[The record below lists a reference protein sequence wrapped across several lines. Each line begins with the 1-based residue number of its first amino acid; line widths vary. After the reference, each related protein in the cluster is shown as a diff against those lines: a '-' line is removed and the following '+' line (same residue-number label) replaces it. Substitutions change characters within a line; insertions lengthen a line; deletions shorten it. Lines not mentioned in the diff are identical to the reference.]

1 MQPKYFTFLYI
12 PAENAE
18 PRPLRMPR
26 SLVYAVLGVV
36 GLGVAA
42 AAGTAVKYSGKI
54 RETYRL
60 AQLERQNERLR
71 AELGVFSSELDV
83 LRRQV
88 SQNFDFQ
95 KKARLLANLDDLAED
110 VTEVGVGGPDFAYVR
125 SLGDLDAETRA
136 ELFSARQDIGKLV
149 RQARLQQESYG
160 EIIESLEATNEVLRA
175 TPSLAPVNVGFVSS
189 GYGWRMDPITGR
201 RSMHRGLDF
210 SARLGAA
217 VYAPADGVVTFSGT
231 WRTYGEVIEV
241 SHGQGYLTR
250 YAHLQ
255 KRLVREGQRVRRGD
269 VLGRVGSSGKS
280 TFSHLHYE
288 VEKDGKRVNPQRY
301 VLSQ

>member
-18 PRPLRMPR
+18 PKPLRMRR
-26 SLVYAVLGVV
+26 SLVYAVLGVM
-36 GLGVAA
+36 GLGVAVAGA
-42 AAGTAVKYSGKI
+42 AAMMYSGKI
-54 RETYRL
+54 RETYKLARL
-60 AQLERQNERLR
+60 EHQNERLEE
-71 AELGVFSSELDV
+71 ELDRFSSELDG

-125 SLGDLDAETRA
+125 SLGDLDSQTRA
-136 ELFSARQDIGKLV
+136 QLFSARQDVGKLL
-149 RQARLQQESYG
+149 RQSRLQQESYG
-160 EIIESLEATNEVLRA
+160 EIIASLEATNEVLRA

-189 GYGWRMDPITGR
+189 GFGWRMDPITGR
-201 RSMHRGLDF
+201 RTMHRGLDF
-210 SARLGAA
+210 SARLGTP

-255 KRLVREGQRVRRGD
+255 KRLVREGQRIRRGD

-301 VLSQ
+301 VLSL

>member
-1 MQPKYFTFLYI
+1 MQRKYFTFLYI

-18 PRPLRMPR
+18 PRPLRMR
-26 SLVYAVLGVV
+26 RAVVYAIAAVTAL
-36 GLGVAA
+36 VAA
-42 AAGTAVKYSGKI
+42 AAVATAVRYSGKI
-54 RETYRL
+54 RETYKL

-71 AELGVFSSELDV
+71 GEVDEFSAELDV

-110 VTEVGVGGPDFAYVR
+110 VTEVGVGGPDFAYMR
-125 SLGDLDAETRA
+125 SLEDLAPETR
-136 ELFSARQDIGKLV
+136 EQLFSARQDIGKLL
-149 RQARLQQESYG
+149 RQARLQQESYE
-160 EIIESLEATNEVLRA
+160 EIVTSLEATSEVMRA
-175 TPSLAPVNVGFVSS
+175 TPSLPPVNVGFVSS

-201 RSMHRGLDF
+201 RTMHRGLDF
-210 SARLGAA
+210 SARLGTP

-231 WRTYGEVIEV
+231 WRTYGEVIEL
-241 SHGQGYLTR
+241 SHGQGYMTR

-255 KRLVREGQRVRRGD
+255 KRLVREGQRIRRGD
-269 VLGRVGSSGKS
+269 VIGRVGSSGRS

-301 VLSQ
+301 VLSM